1 MKKSILFLLILI
13 PNIMFAQHKFNI
25 DYSFGTILIKGN
37 AGYNLDLGVSYNVG
51 TRVSVYANYNFSD
64 LYLQNAVSSNFH
76 TIQSGAYYNL
86 LTGNTQ
92 ISSITGFS
100 FILTDN
106 NLIFDR
112 KTTAGFDL
120 GIISLF
126 NADER
131 FNYGMKWVNTYCV
144 SSNGGI
150 MQINL
155 FFRIKL

>member
-1 MKKSILFLLILI
+1 MKKSILFLFILI
-13 PNIMFAQHKFNI
+13 PNIMFAQNKFNI
-25 DYSFGTILIKGN
+25 DYSIGTILIKGN
-37 AGYNLDLGVSYNVG
+37 VGYNFDFGASYNVG
-51 TRVSVYANYNFSD
+51 SKVSVYANYNFSD
-64 LYLQNAVSSNFH
+64 LYLPNAVNSNFH
-76 TIQSGAYYNL
+76 RAQLGANYNL
-86 LTGNTQ
+86 LIGNTQ

-100 FILTDN
+100 IIFTDN

-150 MQINL
+150 MQMNI
-155 FFRIKL
+155 FCRIKL